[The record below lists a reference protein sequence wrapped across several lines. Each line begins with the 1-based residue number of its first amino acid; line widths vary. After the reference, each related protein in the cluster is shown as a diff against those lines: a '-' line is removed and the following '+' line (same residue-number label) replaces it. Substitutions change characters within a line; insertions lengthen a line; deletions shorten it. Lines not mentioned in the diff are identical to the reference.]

1 MEKYFLDVK
10 ESVISAVDSV
20 FSQKELITKAAQII
34 VSSLESGGKVL
45 WCGNGGSAAEAQH
58 MSAELMV
65 RFLRNR
71 GPLASIAL
79 STDTSL
85 LTAHSNDFE
94 YETVFSRQV
103 EALGSEGDV
112 LVAIS
117 TSGKSPN
124 VVAAIRQAKA
134 MGLKVVGLFGSKV
147 NEFTLSC
154 DVSVHIDSLITARVQ
169 EGHTMVDHIICDL
182 IDMYFSSN
190 ENGVAK

>member
-1 MEKYFLDVK
+1 MENYFNNVK
-10 ESVISAVDSV
+10 ETVIAAVDSV
-20 FSQKELITKAAQII
+20 FAQQELISKAAQII
-34 VSSLESGGKVL
+34 ISTLESGGKVL

-65 RFLRNR
+65 RFLRHR

-94 YETVFSRQV
+94 YETVFSRQIV
-103 EALGSEGDV
+103 ALGKPRDV

-124 VVAAIRQAKA
+124 IVTAIKQAKDI
-134 MGLKVVGLFGSKV
+134 GLKVIGLFGSKV
-147 NEFTLSC
+147 NEYTASC
-154 DVSVHIDSLITARVQ
+154 DVSIHIDSLITARVQ

-182 IDMYFSSN
+182 IDMHFSSN
-190 ENGVAK
+190 ESGVVK

>member
-45 WCGNGGSAAEAQH
+45 WCGVSISAAEVEH
-58 MSAELMV
+58 MSVAIMV
-65 RFLRNR
+65 RAFGNR
-71 GPLASIAL
+71 RSLALIAL
-79 STDTSL
+79 STATSL

-124 VVAAIRQAKA
+124 VV
-134 MGLKVVGLFGSKV
+134 
-147 NEFTLSC
+147 
-154 DVSVHIDSLITARVQ
+154 
-169 EGHTMVDHIICDL
+169 
-182 IDMYFSSN
+182 
-190 ENGVAK
+190 